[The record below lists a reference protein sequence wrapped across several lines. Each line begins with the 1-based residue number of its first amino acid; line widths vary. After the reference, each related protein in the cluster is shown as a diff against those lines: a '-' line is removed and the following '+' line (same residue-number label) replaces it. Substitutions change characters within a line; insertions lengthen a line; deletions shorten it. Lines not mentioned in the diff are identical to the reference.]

1 MRLSGSFPYCP
12 GCNAECVAII
22 GSDVKKDDF
31 SVCSRCGSI
40 LQFNKDLT
48 LRLCD
53 YKDDV
58 DLFCNTSLAA
68 FNYITDARNYIK
80 TRKELNEC
88 G

>member
-1 MRLSGSFPYCP
+1 MRLPVSFLYCP

-22 GSDVKKDDF
+22 GSDMKKDDF

-58 DLFCNTSLAA
+58 DLFCNTSLTV
-68 FNYITDARNYIK
+68 FNDITDARNYIK
-80 TRKELNEC
+80 ARKEISK
-88 G
+88 